1 MLDVRRMRVLREI
14 ALRGSFSGAA
24 DALYLSQS
32 AVSQALAA
40 LEKEVGQ
47 RLVERTSAGPKLTQA
62 GEVLVS
68 HTDAVLC
75 RLDEAERELAAIAGL
90 RGGRV
95 RLVSFPSASATLVTS
110 AAAEFTTRYPD
121 VKLEL
126 REAEPEE
133 SLPALKRGEVDV
145 ALLFDYELAEAEPD
159 RDVEYHLLLEDRL
172 WVALP
177 KGHPLAKRKAV
188 AIEELADEHWLR
200 GQCDSACRQM
210 VTLACRE
217 AGFEPQ
223 VSYESDDYAVMQ
235 GLIAAK
241 LGVTLL
247 PDLALTALHPGV
259 EVVAVKPKPPLRR
272 VWAATLAEGSRS
284 PAAEAMVEIL
294 AEAGRRFA
302 AERERAGAEPVA
314 A

>member
-1 MLDVRRMRVLREI
+1 MLDVKRMRVLREV
-14 ALRGSFSGAA
+14 ARKGSFSAAA
-24 DALYLSQS
+24 DELYLSQS
-32 AVSQALAA
+32 AVSQQIAA

-47 RLVERTSAGPKLTQA
+47 KLLQRTPGGPHLTQA

-68 HTDAVLC
+68 HADAVFC
-75 RLDEAERELAAIAGL
+75 RLDEAERELAALNGL
-90 RGGRV
+90 RGGKL
-95 RLVSFPSASATLVTS
+95 RLVSFPSASATLVTA

-126 REAEPEE
+126 REAEPEV
-133 SLPALKRGEVDV
+133 SLPDLKRGEADV
-145 ALLFDYELAEAEPD
+145 ALIYDYELVEAEPG
-159 RDVEYHLLLEDRL
+159 RDVEYHLLLEDRM
-172 WVALP
+172 WAALP
-177 KGHPLAKRKAV
+177 KGHPLARKP
-188 AIEELADEHWLR
+188 AITLDELAEEPWLR
-200 GQCDSACRQM
+200 GQCDGACRQM

-223 VSYESDDYAVMQ
+223 VSYESDDYAVLQ

-272 VWAATLAEGSRS
+272 VWAATLTPGSRS

-294 AEAGRRFA
+294 VAAGERFA
-302 AERERAGAEPVA
+302 AQRDEVLA
-314 A
+314 AA

>member
-1 MLDVRRMRVLREI
+1 MLDVKRMRVLREI
-14 ALRGSFSGAA
+14 ARQGSFSAAA
-24 DALYLSQS
+24 DELYLSQS
-32 AVSQALAA
+32 AVSQHLAA

-47 RLVERTSAGPKLTQA
+47 KLVQRASGGVHLTQA

-68 HTDAVLC
+68 HADAVLC
-75 RLDEAERELAAIAGL
+75 RLDEAERELAALAGM
-90 RGGRV
+90 RGGRL
-95 RLVSFPSASATLVTS
+95 RLVSFPSASATLVTA
-110 AAAEFTTRYPD
+110 AAAEFTSRHPE

-126 REAEPEE
+126 REAEPED
-133 SLPALKRGEVDV
+133 SFPALKRGEADV
-145 ALLFDYELAEAEPD
+145 ALLFDYELVEAEAD
-159 RDVEYHLLLEDRL
+159 RDVEYHLLLEDRM
-172 WVALP
+172 WAALP
-177 KGHPLAKRKAV
+177 KGHPLAKKP
-188 AIEELADEHWLR
+188 AIELSELAEEPWLR
-200 GQCDSACRQM
+200 GQCDSTCRQM
-210 VTLACRE
+210 VTLACRD

-223 VSYESDDYAVMQ
+223 VSYESDDYAVLQ
-235 GLIAAK
+235 GLVAAK

-294 AEAGRRFA
+294 VETSRNFAEQVARPIA
-302 AERERAGAEPVA
+302 VA

>member
-1 MLDVRRMRVLREI
+1 MLDVKRMRVLREV
-14 ALRGSFSGAA
+14 ARQGSFSAAA
-24 DALYLSQS
+24 DELYLSQS
-32 AVSQALAA
+32 AVSQQIAT

-47 RLVERTSAGPKLTQA
+47 KLVQRASGGPHLTQA
-62 GEVLVS
+62 GELLVA

-75 RLDEAERELAAIAGL
+75 RLDEAERELAALNGL
-90 RGGRV
+90 RGGRL
-95 RLVSFPSASATLVTS
+95 RLVSFPSASATLVTA

-126 REAEPEE
+126 REAEPED
-133 SLPALKRGEVDV
+133 SFPALKRGEADV
-145 ALLFDYELAEAEPD
+145 ALLFDYDLVEAESD
-159 RDVEYHLLLEDRL
+159 RDVEYHLLLEDRM
-172 WVALP
+172 WAAVP
-177 KGHPLAKRKAV
+177 KGHPLAKKP
-188 AIEELADEHWLR
+188 AIELAELAEEPWLR
-200 GQCDSACRQM
+200 GQCDSTCRQM

-223 VSYESDDYAVMQ
+223 VSYESDDYAVLQ

-259 EVVAVKPKPPLRR
+259 EVIAIKPMPPLRR
-272 VWAATLAEGSRS
+272 VWAATLTEGSRS
-284 PAAEAMVEIL
+284 AAAEAMVEIL
-294 AEAGRRFA
+294 VDVGERFA
-302 AERERAGAEPVA
+302 AEVARPIAVA